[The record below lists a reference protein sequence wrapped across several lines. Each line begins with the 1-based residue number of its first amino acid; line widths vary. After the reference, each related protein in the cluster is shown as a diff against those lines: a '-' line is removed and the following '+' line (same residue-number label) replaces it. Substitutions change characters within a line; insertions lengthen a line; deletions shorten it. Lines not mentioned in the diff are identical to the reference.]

1 MGIRQKIL
9 LILASVLI
17 VSLTIHGW
25 LILDE
30 QRHEDLVDLQRRGS
44 DISHFLAK
52 AVAYSVIGYDYH
64 TLQLLMN
71 EIVATEAVNFARVTN
86 LAGKTMAEAGNAH
99 DPETLMF
106 EQPVQLEG
114 EVIGHLQLGMN
125 TRPLS
130 QRLEEHHFTLFSR
143 QILIILLIIIG
154 ELAALSWFIV
164 RPVRRMTETLKAGDE
179 NDPPRL
185 PVTSRDE
192 FGQLATHFNHLV
204 DRLRAINLD
213 LQQDAHYRGEELDL
227 SRQQIRDQSAE
238 LRRIQEELHRLSRM
252 DDLTSAHTRRYF
264 NERIEDAVKAANEQ
278 GEPVS
283 LLLIDID
290 HLKIVNDVHGH
301 HVGDRLLQTLARTIQ
316 SVLREDDQLF
326 RICGGEFAVLAWH
339 TGAETAT
346 WLAEQIRLAVAGLEL
361 ELDDKRVN
369 PTVSIGVATIPDSGR
384 DTNRDYFYLCADRA
398 LYHAKH
404 HGRNRVDHCHDLNI
418 EPITQ
423 LTDRTT

>member
-17 VSLTIHGW
+17 ISLTIHGW

-30 QRHEDLVDLQRRGS
+30 QRREDLMDLQRRGS

-86 LAGKTMAEAGNAH
+86 LADKTMAEAGNAH
-99 DPETLMF
+99 DPETLLF

-130 QRLEEHHFTLFSR
+130 QRLEEHHFTLFTR
-143 QILIILLIIIG
+143 QLMIILLIIVG

-164 RPVRRMTETLKAGDE
+164 RPVRRMTLALKASDE

-192 FGQLATHFNHLV
+192 FGELASHFNHLV
-204 DRLRAINLD
+204 DRLQAINLD
-213 LQQDAHYRGEELDL
+213 LQQDAHSRGAELDL

-316 SVLREDDQLF
+316 SVQREDDQLF

-346 WLAEQIRLAVAGLEL
+346 WLAEQIRQAVTRLEL

-384 DTNRDYFYLCADRA
+384 ETNRDYFYLCADRA

-404 HGRNRVDHCHDLNI
+404 HGRNRVVHCHDLNI

-423 LTDRTT
+423 LTDRPS